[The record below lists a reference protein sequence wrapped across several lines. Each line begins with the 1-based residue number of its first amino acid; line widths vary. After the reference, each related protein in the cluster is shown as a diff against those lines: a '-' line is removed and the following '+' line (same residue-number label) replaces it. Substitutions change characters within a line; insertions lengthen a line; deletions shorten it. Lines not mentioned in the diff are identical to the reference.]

1 MSRPALNLLRQV
13 QAAPWTGLWP
23 AALCGAWLGGA
34 IGLTCQW
41 QLPAL
46 AQAEAERQRLTAAQA
61 QQARQA
67 SAQRRARAQQEAAQ
81 RAAQNR
87 WQQQQDWHAALSALA
102 QAHGL
107 RVQSWQ
113 GDAQQLQLQA
123 WLPQARDVSEVLL
136 ALNATGPS
144 PWRLQ
149 SLRQNAEPGV
159 WLNLQAQ
166 LPAPASRTASETVAS
181 GAGEGR
187 P

>member
-1 MSRPALNLLRQV
+1 VSRPALNLLRQA

-46 AQAEAERQRLTAAQA
+46 VQAERARQHLAAAQA
-61 QQARQA
+61 QQERQA
-67 SAQRRARAQQEAAQ
+67 SAQRQARAQQEAAQ
-81 RAAQNR
+81 RATQNR
-87 WQQQQDWHAALSALA
+87 WQQQQHWHAALSALA
-102 QAHGL
+102 HTHGL
-107 RVQSWQ
+107 RVQHWQ

-123 WLPQARDVSEVLL
+123 WLPQARDLSAVLL

-144 PWRLQ
+144 AWRLHG
-149 SLRQNAEPGV
+149 LRQNAEPGV

-166 LPAPASRTASETVAS
+166 LPSQASRTASEPTAA